1 MKRPIITL
9 PSMTFAQKA
18 RTVLAASGI
27 TALPVRLTAE
37 ESAEGCAWG
46 VAVEDGQLETALHVL
61 NTSDLPFRRII
72 NK

>member
-27 TALPVRLTAE
+27 TALPVKLTAE

-46 VAVEDGQLETALHVL
+46 VAVEEARLEAALHVL
-61 NTSDLPFRRII
+61 NTSDLPFRRVI
-72 NK
+72 KQ